1 MIKLTG
7 FIKRRQ
13 GMSKEN
19 FRHHYES
26 IHRVIGEK
34 YLKGHATRYLRR
46 YLSAAADPLTGQAVE
61 AEYDVLLE
69 IWYPSQQAMETATAR
84 MSEPG
89 PAKEIQDDIVKFF
102 DLPSMRYYFL
112 DDCESKLD

>member
-13 GMSKEN
+13 GMSKED
-19 FRHHYES
+19 FRHHYEN

-46 YLSAAADPLTGQAVE
+46 YLSAAADPLTGQAVQ

-69 IWYPSQQAMETATAR
+69 IWYPNRQAMEAATAR

-102 DLPSMRYYFL
+102 DLSSIRYYFL
-112 DDCESKLD
+112 DDCESQLD